1 MAVISSAGIF
11 SHPEYIAM
19 TLRLTIS
26 RAILIFGLVTAL
38 GLGAV
43 IATSVYGLSQ
53 LKVGGPLYNQIKLG
67 NDLIAD
73 ILPPPEYVIE
83 AYLEATLVLHDP
95 AQLAA
100 HRDRI
105 AQLKKEYDERH
116 DFWVKS
122 DLDPAL
128 KAKLVEKSDSEV
140 RRFWTA
146 IQDGLLPALAKSD
159 SAAAAKSYAEITA
172 RYTAHRTIIDDIVK
186 QTNDQNAATEVAATG
201 RVSTFTLVLW
211 GVSAAVFL
219 VIGAGV
225 FGVAFGVIRPIA
237 AMTAVMK
244 DLAGGDLDVSVPAL
258 SRGDEV
264 GAMARAVQVFKD
276 NALRVQSMESEQAG
290 LKLKA
295 EGDRKAAMHQMADGF
310 DSAIGKI
317 IQTVST
323 ASSELES
330 SAGQLTKTA
339 EVTQMLS
346 ATVASA
352 SEQSSANVQSAA
364 AAAEEMASSVSEIS
378 RQVQD
383 SHKISREAVS
393 QVEQTNARIA
403 DLAQSAS
410 RIGEVVKMISAVAEQ
425 TNLLALNAT
434 IEAARAGEA
443 GRGFAVVASEV
454 KALAAQTAKATEEIS
469 EQIGQMQ
476 SATDQS
482 VSAIAEI
489 GGTISRIAE
498 ISQAIAAAV
507 EEQGAATQ
515 EISRNVQQAAQGATQ
530 VAGSI
535 ADVNRGAT
543 DTGTASTHV
552 HGLARSLLGESNH
565 LKGEVAKFLSTVRAA

>member
-1 MAVISSAGIF
+1 
-11 SHPEYIAM
+11 M

-38 GLGAV
+38 GLGTV

-95 AQLAA
+95 AKLAA
-100 HRDRI
+100 HRDRL
-105 AQLKKEYDERH
+105 AQLKKEYDERW

-122 DLDPAL
+122 DLDPVL
-128 KAKLVEKSDSEV
+128 KTKLVEKSDSEV

-146 IQDGLLPALAKSD
+146 IQDGLLPALAKGD
-159 SAAAAKSYAEITA
+159 SAAAAKSYAEITT
-172 RYTAHRTIIDDIVK
+172 RYTAHRAIIDDIVK

-219 VIGAGV
+219 VIGAGI

-237 AMTAVMK
+237 EMTAVMK
-244 DLAGGDLDVSVPAL
+244 GLAGGDLNVSVPAL

-276 NALRVQSMESEQAG
+276 NAMRVQSMEQEQAS

-295 EGDRKAAMHQMADGF
+295 EGDRKAAMQQMADGF

-330 SAGQLTKTA
+330 SAGQLAKTA
-339 EVTQMLS
+339 EVTQVLS

-352 SEQSSANVQSAA
+352 SEQSSANAQSAA

-383 SHKISREAVS
+383 SHKISCEAVS

-476 SATDQS
+476 SATNQS
-482 VSAIAEI
+482 VSAIQEI
-489 GGTISRIAE
+489 GGTIGRIAE

-507 EEQGAATQ
+507 EEQGATTQ

-535 ADVNRGAT
+535 TDVNRGAT
-543 DTGTASTHV
+543 DTGTASAHV
-552 HGLARSLLGESNH
+552 HGLAQSLLGQSNH
-565 LKGEVAKFLSTVRAA
+565 LKGEVEKFLSTVRAA

>member
-1 MAVISSAGIF
+1 
-11 SHPEYIAM
+11 M

-67 NDLIAD
+67 NDLVAD

-83 AYLEATLVLHDP
+83 AYLELTLVLHDP
-95 AQLAA
+95 AKLSV
-100 HRDRI
+100 HRDRL
-105 AQLKKEYDERH
+105 AQLKKEYDERW

-122 DLDPAL
+122 DLDPVL

-146 IQDGLLPALAKSD
+146 IQDGLLPALAKGD

-172 RYTAHRTIIDDIVK
+172 RYTAHRAIIDDIVK
-186 QTNDQNAATEVAATG
+186 LTNDQNAATEIAATG
-201 RVSTFTLVLW
+201 RVSTFTFVLW

-219 VIGAGV
+219 VIGAGI

-237 AMTAVMK
+237 AMTDVMK
-244 DLAGGDLDVSVPAL
+244 GLAGGDLNVSVPAL

-276 NALRVQSMESEQAG
+276 NAQRVQSMEAEQAS

-295 EGDRKAAMHQMADGF
+295 EGDRKAAMQQMADGF

-323 ASSELES
+323 ASSELEL

-339 EVTQMLS
+339 EVTQVLS

-352 SEQSSANVQSAA
+352 SEQSSANAQSAA

-476 SATDQS
+476 SATNQS
-482 VSAIAEI
+482 VSAIQEI
-489 GGTISRIAE
+489 GGTIGRIAE

-507 EEQGAATQ
+507 EEQGATTQ

-535 ADVNRGAT
+535 TDVNRGAT
-543 DTGTASTHV
+543 DTGTASSHV
-552 HGLARSLLGESNH
+552 HGLARSLLGQSNH
-565 LKGEVAKFLSTVRAA
+565 LKGEVEKFLSTVRAA

>member
-1 MAVISSAGIF
+1 
-11 SHPEYIAM
+11 M

-122 DLDPAL
+122 DLDPGL
-128 KAKLVEKSDSEV
+128 KTKLVEKSDSEV

-146 IQDGLLPALAKSD
+146 IQQGLLPALAKGD

-172 RYTAHRTIIDDIVK
+172 RYTAHRAIIDDIVK
-186 QTNDQNAATEVAATG
+186 QTNDQNAATEVAATE
-201 RVSTFTLVLW
+201 RVSTFTFVLW

-219 VIGAGV
+219 VIGAGI

-237 AMTAVMK
+237 AMTDVMK
-244 DLAGGDLDVSVPAL
+244 GLAGGDLNVSVPAL

-276 NALRVQSMESEQAG
+276 NALRVQSMEREQAS
-290 LKLKA
+290 LKQKA
-295 EGDRKAAMHQMADGF
+295 EGDRKAAMQQMADGF

-339 EVTQMLS
+339 ETTQVLS

-352 SEQSSANVQSAA
+352 SEQSSANAQSAA

-476 SATDQS
+476 SATNQS
-482 VSAIAEI
+482 VSSIQEI
-489 GGTISRIAE
+489 GGTIGRIAE

-507 EEQGAATQ
+507 EEQGAATH

-535 ADVNRGAT
+535 TDVNRGAT
-543 DTGTASTHV
+543 DTGAASTHV
-552 HGLARSLLGESNH
+552 HGLARSLLGQSNH
-565 LKGEVAKFLSTVRAA
+565 LKGEVEKFLSTVRAA

>member
-1 MAVISSAGIF
+1 
-11 SHPEYIAM
+11 M

-53 LKVGGPLYNQIKLG
+53 LKVGGPLYDKIKLG
-67 NDLIAD
+67 NDLVAD

-83 AYLEATLVLHDP
+83 SYLEATLVLHDP
-95 AQLAA
+95 AKLAA
-100 HRDRI
+100 HRDRL

-116 DFWVKS
+116 AFWVKS
-122 DLDPAL
+122 DLDPTL
-128 KAKLVEKSDSEV
+128 KTKLVEKSHNEV
-140 RRFWTA
+140 RRFWIA
-146 IQDGLLPALAKSD
+146 IEEGLLPALAKSD
-159 SAAAAKSYAEITA
+159 SGAAAKSYAEIAA
-172 RYTAHRTIIDDIVK
+172 RYAAHRAIIDDIVK
-186 QTNDQNAATEVAATG
+186 LTNEQNAATEVAATE
-201 RVSTFTLVLW
+201 RVGMFTLLLW
-211 GVSAAVFL
+211 GVSAVVFL
-219 VIGAGV
+219 VIGAGIC
-225 FGVAFGVIRPIA
+225 GVAFGVIRPIA
-237 AMTAVMK
+237 QMTDVMK
-244 DLAGGDLDVSVPAL
+244 GLAGGDLSVSVPAL

-276 NALRVQSMESEQAG
+276 NAMRVQSMEAEQAS
-290 LKLKA
+290 LKQKA
-295 EGDRKAAMHQMADGF
+295 DAERKAAMQQMADGF

-317 IQTVST
+317 IQTVSS

-346 ATVASA
+346 ATVATA
-352 SEQSSANVQSAA
+352 SEQSSANAQSAA

-383 SHKISREAVS
+383 SHKISCEAVS

-454 KALAAQTAKATEEIS
+454 KALASQTAKATEEIS

-476 SATDQS
+476 SATNQS
-482 VSAIAEI
+482 VSAIQQI
-489 GGTISRIAE
+489 GGTIGRIAE

-507 EEQGAATQ
+507 EEQGAATL

-535 ADVNRGAT
+535 TDVNRGAT
-543 DTGTASTHV
+543 ETGTASAHV
-552 HGLARSLLGESNH
+552 HGLARSLLSQSNH
-565 LKGEVAKFLSTVRAA
+565 LKGEVEKFLSTVRAA